1 MELINNS
8 GLDFDIVDKIINNNY
23 KELYNIKENCF
34 ENINDTS
41 VFDSKQVDKEAFL
54 NAISIAGMLL
64 TTSCLIINEY
74 NEKNNNNN
82 DL

>member
-1 MELINNS
+1 MK
-8 GLDFDIVDKIINNNY
+8 F
-23 KELYNIKENCF
+23 IK
-34 ENINDTS
+34 NINDTS

-74 NEKNNNNN
+74 NEKNNNN